1 MFNVFGRMRSDRTS
15 YILIV
20 KFGTDLIPWICK
32 DFRQAKDIIK
42 NIGVDIDDY
51 VIYESS
57 PIEIMKGDI

>member
-1 MFNVFGRMRSDRTS
+1 MFNVFRRMRSDRTS

-20 KFGTDLIPWICK
+20 KFGEDLIPWICK

-57 PIEIMKGDI
+57 PIEIMRGE